1 MDLGKHVVDKEL
13 LDRKGL
19 RMGRVDDLVLEMG
32 ERLPDGSLPS
42 PQVVSI
48 VSGPMALEGI
58 TSRPTS
64 WLARQMY
71 RLLGLRNPR
80 PIEIPWSDVTTIDV
94 TVHVDVARDDS
105 GAVALS
111 KAVERRYIGR
121 LPGA

>member
-13 LDRKGL
+13 LDRNDL

-32 ERLPDGSLPS
+32 EPLPAGSLPA
-42 PQVVSI
+42 PRVAAI

-58 TSRPTS
+58 VSTPAS
-64 WLARQMY
+64 WLARHIY
-71 RLLGLRNPR
+71 RLLGLHDPR
-80 PIEIPWSDVTTIDV
+80 PVEIPWCRVTAIDV
-94 TVHVDVARDDS
+94 TVHVDVERDDS